1 MARISGVELPSRK
14 RIEIGLSA
22 IHGIGR
28 ARTDKILSA
37 AKISPDTRVKD
48 LTEGE
53 VNILRKIIEEVDY
66 EIEGEL
72 RRKVGSDISR
82 LISIGCYRGIRHKN
96 GLPVRGQ
103 RTRCNAR
110 TRKGPH
116 RTVGTKKKIATKK
129 KKG

>member
-1 MARISGVELPSRK
+1 MARISGVELPSHK
-14 RIEIGLSA
+14 RVQIGLSA

-28 ARTDKILSA
+28 ARADRILST
-37 AKISPDTRVKD
+37 AKINPDTRVKD

-53 VNILRKIIEEVDY
+53 VNILRKIIEEADY
-66 EIEGEL
+66 GIEGEL
-72 RRKVGSDISR
+72 RRKVSTDISR
-82 LISIGCYRGIRHKN
+82 LISIGCYRGIRHKS

-116 RTVGTKKKIATKK
+116 RTVGTRKKTR
-129 KKG
+129 

>member
-1 MARISGVELPSRK
+1 MELPSHK
-14 RIEIGLSA
+14 KVQIGLSA
-22 IHGIGR
+22 IYGIGR
-28 ARTDKILSA
+28 PLADKILSQ
-37 AKISPDTRVKD
+37 AKVNPDTRVKD
-48 LTEGE
+48 LTEAE
-53 VNILRKIIEEVDY
+53 VNILRKIIEEADY

-72 RRKVGSDISR
+72 RRKVGGDISR

-116 RTVGTKKKIATKK
+116 RTVGSKKKIGIKK